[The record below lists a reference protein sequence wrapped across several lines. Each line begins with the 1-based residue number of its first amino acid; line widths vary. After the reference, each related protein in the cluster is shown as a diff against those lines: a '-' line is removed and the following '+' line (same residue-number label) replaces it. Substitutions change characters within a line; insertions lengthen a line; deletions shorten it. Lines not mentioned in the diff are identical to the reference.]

1 MQSLQHIAFPESIC
15 YFLYFHRALLF
26 FYFLWQITSWL
37 KKTFENQLV
46 PQFDVN
52 TKTTDLLYELVEY
65 SEERERD
72 VSFLIEDMKKR
83 AAEYDAGG
91 ELKATVVSFFRGF
104 FIVLL

>member
-1 MQSLQHIAFPESIC
+1 
-15 YFLYFHRALLF
+15 
-26 FYFLWQITSWL
+26 
-37 KKTFENQLV
+37 V

-104 FIVLL
+104 FLVLL